1 MWFTGIVVLAI
12 ASPILSNID
21 RYSPSFSENRNPK
34 IYTLHTS
41 VQFEEFIGVIEGKQM
56 RLIIPAWCTF
66 SKLTVR
72 TLSKTLSSCCK
83 EIYFSYVMI

>member
-1 MWFTGIVVLAI
+1 MFGLVSSKPVLYFYKVCGSDEGLFLWFTGIVVLAL
-12 ASPILSNID
+12 ASPILNNID

-66 SKLTVR
+66 SK
-72 TLSKTLSSCCK
+72 
-83 EIYFSYVMI
+83 